1 MAQDRQELH
10 DQPLGELVQRLSN
23 QTAELVRQ
31 EIRLAQ
37 SELQQ
42 KGKRAG
48 IGAGMFGGAG
58 VAGLY
63 AAGAIVAALILLLAT
78 AMEPWLAA
86 LIVGVV
92 LAAVA
97 GVLALVGK
105 KQVEQAVPPAPEQ
118 AVESVKQDVDEVK
131 ARARG

>member
-10 DQPLGELVQRLSN
+10 DQSLGELVQRLSD
-23 QTAELVRQ
+23 QTSELVRR

-37 SELQQ
+37 SEPQQ